1 MIPSNRWF
9 PRGLPERAAWY
20 ANFSVNF
27 ADVAASL
34 GLTDDVVWVTDDNDV
49 MQFLADSFV
58 QVTAFQKAVRQ
69 YRILITEAAEGSDTP
84 QFPKNPTFALPKV
97 ISAGMFERLDNLR
110 TRIMAANGYTDEIG
124 ALLGIMLSKTDA
136 PSPDTLKPV
145 ATISNIGAD
154 YKMTVHAT
162 RMGKAGYQVQI
173 RRMNSEKWEDIK
185 FSTTADVV
193 VQIAPTVE
201 GQPERIQ
208 VRVILFD
215 KNEPVGEPSDSVYA
229 TINP

>member
-1 MIPSNRWF
+1 MIPSYRWF
-9 PRGLPERAAWY
+9 PRGLPERAVWY
-20 ANFSVNF
+20 ENFSVNF

-34 GLTDDVVWVTDDNDV
+34 GLTDDVEWVGDDNDV
-49 MQFLADSFV
+49 MQFLADCFV
-58 QVTAFQKAVRQ
+58 QVKAFEKAVRQ

-84 QFPKNPTFALPKV
+84 QFPNNPTFALPKT
-97 ISAGMFERLDNLR
+97 IDAGMFERLDNLR

-124 ALLGIMLSKTDA
+124 ALLSILPSKTDA
-136 PSPDTLKPV
+136 PVPDTLKPV
-145 ATISNIGAD
+145 ATISNVGAD
-154 YKMTVHAT
+154 YKITVHAT
-162 RMGKAGYQVQI
+162 RMGMPAYQVQI
-173 RRMNSEKWEDIK
+173 RRMNSETWQDVK

-193 VQIAPTVE
+193 VQISPTVE

-208 VRVILFD
+208 VRVILYD